1 MLHCTVRDKRVQ
13 GGERDVFIPRIQ
25 LFPKK
30 LEQYGI
36 EWVRR
41 QFPVST
47 RHRFLFFN
55 KIFSSSK
62 TKVILRRFDLPSPR
76 L

>member
-1 MLHCTVRDKRVQ
+1 MQVLHCTVRDKRVQ

-47 RHRFLFFN
+47 RQGFL
-55 KIFSSSK
+55 
-62 TKVILRRFDLPSPR
+62 
-76 L
+76 

>member
-47 RHRFLFFN
+47 RQGFL
-55 KIFSSSK
+55 
-62 TKVILRRFDLPSPR
+62 
-76 L
+76 